1 MITGINVS
9 KTLTK
14 HISYEC
20 KCRFDGKKLVKIND
34 GILINVYVSVKT
46 FMYLK
51 EIVFGIL
58 LHVFVKI
65 KNI

>member
-1 MITGINVS
+1 M
-9 KTLTK
+9 
-14 HISYEC
+14 
-20 KCRFDGKKLVKIND
+20 GKNLVKIND

-51 EIVFGIL
+51 KIVFGIL